1 MDSFQLTLDWANRNV
16 ASIVWGIISAILILV
31 IGRWLAKVITR
42 YATRSMERAKLDPL
56 VNRFVQTLIFWGL
69 MGAVVIVALSQ
80 VGVHT
85 SSLTA
90 VLASIG
96 LAFGLAIKDSLSNLA
111 SGVMIMLYKPY
122 SINHYVDAGGT
133 SGSVEEVQI
142 FSTILRTPDNVKVIV
157 PNSAILN
164 KNIKN
169 YSAFDNRR
177 IDLVVS
183 IPYED
188 NIGAVRNLLMEITA
202 SHPLVLSEPA
212 PTVEVQ
218 ELAASSVNLAVH
230 PWVRT
235 ENYEQVRS
243 DLLEQIKLRVK

>member
-1 MDSFQLTLDWANRNV
+1 MEGLQITLDWANRNI
-16 ASIVWGIISAILILV
+16 ASIIWGIISAVLIV
-31 IGRWLAKVITR
+31 VVGRWVAQLITR

-56 VNRFVQTLIFWGL
+56 VTRFVQTLIFWGL

-80 VGVHT
+80 VGVQT
-85 SSLTA
+85 TSLTA
-90 VLASIG
+90 LLASIG

-122 SINHYVDAGGT
+122 SINHYVDAGGS

-177 IDLVVS
+177 IDLAVS

-188 NIGAVRNLLMEITA
+188 NIGVVRDLLMEITA
-202 SHPLVLSEPA
+202 SHPLVLAEPA

-218 ELAASSVNLAVH
+218 ELAASAVNLVVH

-235 ENYEQVRS
+235 GNYERVRS

>member
-1 MDSFQLTLDWANRNV
+1 
-16 ASIVWGIISAILILV
+16 
-31 IGRWLAKVITR
+31 
-42 YATRSMERAKLDPL
+42 
-56 VNRFVQTLIFWGL
+56 
-69 MGAVVIVALSQ
+69 
-80 VGVHT
+80 
-85 SSLTA
+85 
-90 VLASIG
+90 
-96 LAFGLAIKDSLSNLA
+96 
-111 SGVMIMLYKPY
+111 MIMLYKPY

>member
-1 MDSFQLTLDWANRNV
+1 MESFQLTLDWANRNF
-16 ASIVWGIISAILILV
+16 ASIVWGIVSAILILV

-42 YATRSMERAKLDPL
+42 YATRSMEKAKLDPL

-90 VLASIG
+90 LLASIG

-169 YSAFDNRR
+169 YSAFSNRR

-183 IPYED
+183 IGYDD
-188 NIGAVRNLLMEITA
+188 NIGAARDLLMEIATA
-202 SHPLVLSEPA
+202 HPLVLTDPV
-212 PTVEVQ
+212 PTIEVL
-218 ELAASSVNLAVH
+218 ELAASSVNLVVH

-235 ENYEQVRS
+235 ENYERVRS
-243 DLLEQIKLRVK
+243 DLLEQIKLRLK

>member
-31 IGRWLAKVITR
+31 IGRWLAQIVTR

-90 VLASIG
+90 LLASIG

-188 NIGAVRNLLMEITA
+188 NIGAVRDLLMEITA

-218 ELAASSVNLAVH
+218 ELAASAVNLVVH

-235 ENYEQVRS
+235 ETYEQVRS
-243 DLLEQIKLRVK
+243 ELLEQIKLRLK

>member
-80 VGVHT
+80 IGVHT